1 MVRTKTGG
9 KIKYTEYKRGRGSG
23 PFVLSASNLDR
34 HQGGAYNFSERDYSI
49 KFMKQG
55 WCK

>member
-34 HQGGAYNFSERDYSI
+34 HQGGAYNFSERDYSN